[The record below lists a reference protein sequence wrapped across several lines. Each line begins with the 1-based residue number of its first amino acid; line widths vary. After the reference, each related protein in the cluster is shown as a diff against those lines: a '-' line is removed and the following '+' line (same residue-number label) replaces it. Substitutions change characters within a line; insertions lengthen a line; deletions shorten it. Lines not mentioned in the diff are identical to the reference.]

1 MSKKEREK
9 LTILD
14 KKKRKSFLV
23 PNPITKKD
31 GVIELILTPE
41 IWEGLQTCNTQEA
54 EITYLADKFHFT
66 KWKEDLFKSIQLTMY
81 HDYYRFTY
89 DQKFSQSEAAIFFQ
103 LMKATLDKWSESS
116 YRINTALHDFRK
128 MILSFVNHDETDQP
142 LISLEKCGKIVEYVT
157 KTVFQHF
164 QLYQF
169 VFTKDQQIN
178 LVACQK
184 KLELPIAFEPLT
196 EAKFA
201 PTIAEI
207 EAVAIIEKENWDYF
221 NSSLDIFEALSPVE
235 VKQIT
240 YDIVVTMFE
249 GIQKECERLV
259 GEHRQKVAV
268 TNSKNVNNQK

>member
-54 EITYLADKFHFT
+54 EITYLTFILTLSYLADKFHFT
-66 KWKEDLFKSIQLTMY
+66 KWKEDLFKSIQLTI
-81 HDYYRFTY
+81 FTY

-103 LMKATLDKWSESS
+103 LMKATLDKWSGIVNSCSHKESS

-184 KLELPIAFEPLT
+184 KLELPPAFEPLT

-207 EAVAIIEKENWDYF
+207 EAVAIIEKENLDYF
-221 NSSLDIFEALSPVE
+221 NSSLGKLLRVPKS
-235 VKQIT
+235 
-240 YDIVVTMFE
+240 
-249 GIQKECERLV
+249 
-259 GEHRQKVAV
+259 
-268 TNSKNVNNQK
+268 